1 MLKSKLQRLEEAEDK
16 ESDYERRSKN
26 KRRGNARLFDLLEG
40 TYLEVVNISPV
51 LAELVRKMS
60 EMKNEYD
67 ENDWLLEIDIP
78 LRKICCQNTHFG
90 E

>member
-1 MLKSKLQRLEEAEDK
+1 MISIPSWKFDRRNVRTSLLYN
-16 ESDYERRSKN
+16 YEPSHDCK
-26 KRRGNARLFDLLEG
+26 
-40 TYLEVVNISPV
+40 VVQNISPV

-60 EMKNEYD
+60 EMKNEY
-67 ENDWLLEIDIP
+67 EGNDWLLEIDIP

>member
-1 MLKSKLQRLEEAEDK
+1 M
-16 ESDYERRSKN
+16 
-26 KRRGNARLFDLLEG
+26 FDLLEG

-60 EMKNEYD
+60 EMKNEY
-67 ENDWLLEIDIP
+67 EGNDWLLEIDIP